1 MSRATRCSLRYK
13 TRTVVFLYVTPF
25 IWRKY
30 QNIKWASILSL
41 WWIEDLMMS
50 FERTEETRSPELA
63 PEASV
68 ALSGSSCES
77 PVQCCYIHTIAFL
90 NCLQPDCFQK
100 VHVFKLVLAS
110 IRNWVSL
117 HLFSCAAFTK
127 PTSSR
132 PLLFSDMDVAV
143 FTLKG
148 PWSPGLPS
156 GPIFA
161 LLWGAV
167 LFFSLPLFSS
177 SLTYSLHC
185 TVGHPPAAPKPRIP

>member
-41 WWIEDLMMS
+41 GWIEDLMMS

-90 NCLQPDCFQK
+90 NCLQPDCFRK

-132 PLLFSDMDVAV
+132 PLLFSGCCRV
-143 FTLKG
+143 
-148 PWSPGLPS
+148 
-156 GPIFA
+156 
-161 LLWGAV
+161 
-167 LFFSLPLFSS
+167 
-177 SLTYSLHC
+177 
-185 TVGHPPAAPKPRIP
+185 HPRGSMKPRSALGANIRPPVRGCFVFLTSPFQLQSDL